1 MTEAE
6 NMVNSRP
13 LTIVSSDPD
22 DPEAITPNHFLIG
35 TSSSAQ
41 PPGEFSDRDFSLR
54 KQWRISQKLA
64 DNFWSRWVKKYI
76 PSLVKRSKWHEK
88 SIPMTVGD
96 IVVIADGDGPR
107 NNWPL
112 GRIIQ
117 TYPGKDGQVRVADV
131 KTKTG
136 TYRRPVI
143 KLIKL
148 DVDPVSH
155 SFQDRGEV
163 LCDGTK

>member
-1 MTEAE
+1 LE
-6 NMVNSRP
+6 NW
-13 LTIVSSDPD
+13 
-22 DPEAITPNHFLIG
+22 
-35 TSSSAQ
+35 
-41 PPGEFSDRDFSLR
+41 
-54 KQWRISQKLA
+54 K
-64 DNFWSRWVKKYI
+64 
-76 PSLVKRSKWHEK
+76 
-88 SIPMTVGD
+88 
-96 IVVIADGDGPR
+96 DGDGPR

-163 LCDGTK
+163 LCDDTK